1 MRILTLAL
9 LIPITA
15 CAAGNDWP
23 SLARR
28 PGESAPLPA
37 TALEPAPIASVSA
50 STVSSVVSSRIAEA
64 ARDLVAVRKRWDGQ
78 QAATAMAV
86 AAARGAADSSEVAVK
101 AQLEISRFE
110 RVGAQI
116 GDLRARLDAI
126 SGDLALGA
134 AEGRDSRDTL
144 RELGALIA
152 KVEALRAE
160 HQAAMNRVRNK

>member
-9 LIPITA
+9 LIPIAA
-15 CAAGNDWP
+15 CAAGTDWP

-37 TALEPAPIASVSA
+37 AALEPAPTAGASA
-50 STVSSVVSSRIAEA
+50 STVSSVVASRIAEA
-64 ARDLVAVRKRWDGQ
+64 ARDLMAVRKRWDGQ
-78 QAATAMAV
+78 QAATAIAV
-86 AAARGAADSSEVAVK
+86 GAARGAVDSSEVAIK

-144 RELGALIA
+144 RELGVLIA
-152 KVEALRAE
+152 KVEALRTE
-160 HQAAMNRVRNK
+160 HQAAISKVRNK